1 MISEVLHNRT
11 LLHDRHRLSHQQI
24 DSLLDETHTN
34 QFLSEKLKQLEAVK
48 NFLYITDLLTKNKV
62 RYICLK
68 GPLLS
73 LRIYNDPTI
82 RFSHDID
89 LLVDKK
95 KINQVIFVLKSN
107 GFQFSEGMFWPQ
119 KEKQQKIFTSAVHH
133 LSFYNR
139 EFNLCVEIHWVLM
152 HEVPANQKR
161 IEEIIEKNSTQLDFA
176 GRKFSV
182 LSPEFELL
190 YLLIHGARHGW
201 NRLKWLMDI
210 RDYPFS
216 QIDRHIFRKLA
227 DQFQAW
233 RIIGQTN
240 ILLDHF
246 FNTQMPFS
254 RKKRIPKYLI
264 RHAFNYIKDD
274 KIQHFETSEMFLHFM
289 YLWYLF
295 PSFFYKIKILSRTF
309 FRLGDLKEID
319 SSFRLVYFLYRP
331 YSFIKRR
338 IFHG

>member
-1 MISEVLHNRT
+1 MTDLLQNRAYLHE
-11 LLHDRHRLSHQQI
+11 RHRLSHQQI
-24 DSLLDETHTN
+24 DCWLGEN
-34 QFLSEKLKQLEAVK
+34 RAKEFLSEKLKQLEAVK
-48 NFLYITDLLTKNKV
+48 NFLFVTDLLTKNNIS
-62 RYICLK
+62 YICLK
-68 GPLLS
+68 GLLLS
-73 LRIYNDPTI
+73 LRIYKDPTI
-82 RFSHDID
+82 RISHDID
-89 LLVDKK
+89 LLIDKK
-95 KINQVIFVLKSN
+95 KINSVVDILTSN
-107 GFQFSEGMFWPQ
+107 RFLFSEGMFWPQ
-119 KEKQQKIFTSAVHH
+119 QEMQQEQFTQTIHH
-133 LSFYNR
+133 LSFYNK
-139 EFNLCVEIHWVLM
+139 ELNICVEIHWILM
-152 HEVPANQKR
+152 HEVPANQNK
-161 IEEIIEKNSTQLDFA
+161 IKLIIERNLTLMNFS
-176 GRKFSV
+176 GRTFSV

-210 RDYPFS
+210 RDYPFL

-254 RKKRIPKYLI
+254 RKKRISKYLV

-274 KIQHFETSEMFLHFM
+274 KIQHFETSAIFLHFM

-309 FRLGDLKEID
+309 FRLGDLREID

-338 IFHG
+338 VFHG